1 MKTIGCFILYLL
13 ITGSIFTCAAVESG
27 MCRLLSVSESEKLIL
42 VSTVPEKTK
51 YLLDAAA
58 AKITIAGKPAE
69 FENLTSF
76 SLIQVKWKKDNE
88 KRNGIRLDGIALEIE
103 IDPPETPKPKQNP

>member
-1 MKTIGCFILYLL
+1 MKTIGCLILFLL

-27 MCRLLSVSESEKLIL
+27 MCRLLSISESEKLIL
-42 VSTVPEKTK
+42 VSAIPEKTK

-69 FENLTSF
+69 FEKLTSF

-103 IDPPETPKPKQNP
+103 IDPPERPKPK